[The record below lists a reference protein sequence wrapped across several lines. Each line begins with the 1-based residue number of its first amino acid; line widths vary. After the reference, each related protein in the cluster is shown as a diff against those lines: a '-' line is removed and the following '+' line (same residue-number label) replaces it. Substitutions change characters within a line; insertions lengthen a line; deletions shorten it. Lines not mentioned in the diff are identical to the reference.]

1 MSESRVYLR
10 GVDLSSIVEK
20 YLASEFITL
29 IDPLP
34 VIISNHRPQTN
45 VAIKRNVNDMT
56 YQFDLGTGQNFAC
69 LGYKVVDKDGSYA
82 TYDPNGKHNCMYCI
96 REIPDKPIGI
106 PIIREER
113 ISPVGINKIYF
124 HMVDIFC
131 NFNCWK
137 AEIRKR
143 KNNVMYSSSTVYA
156 AEIYNKCTGK
166 DYADLLPASD
176 QRYLKIL
183 NGPMSWDE
191 FHLNS
196 AVYSEK
202 PTNMYFLPIIEF
214 SEQSS

>member
-20 YLASEFITL
+20 YLAGEFANL
-29 IDPLP
+29 IDQLP
-34 VIISNHRPQTN
+34 ITISNHKPQST
-45 VAIKRNVNDMT
+45 VAIKRNVTDMS

-82 TYDPNGKHNCMYCI
+82 TFDPNGKHNCMYCI
-96 REIPDKPIGI
+96 REITGKPIGI
-106 PIIREER
+106 PIYREER
-113 ISPVGINKIYF
+113 FIGGINKIYF

-137 AEIRKR
+137 AEIKRR
-143 KNNVMYSSSTVYA
+143 KNNVLYSSSTVYA

-166 DYADLLPASD
+166 DYSHLLPASD

-196 AVYSEK
+196 AIYSEK